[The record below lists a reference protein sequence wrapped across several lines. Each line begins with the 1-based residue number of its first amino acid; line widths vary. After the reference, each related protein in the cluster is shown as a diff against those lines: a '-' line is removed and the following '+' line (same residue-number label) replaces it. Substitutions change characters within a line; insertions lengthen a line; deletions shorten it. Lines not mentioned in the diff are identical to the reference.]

1 MFAGKKVTHKGKIWC
16 PVADAARYLRTTH
29 QKVRNLMGSELD
41 YTQIRKNG
49 NLYVSVDDL
58 VKVQIAN
65 LTDRTKRS
73 GSRQG
78 QRLHSKLQEV

>member
-1 MFAGKKVTHKGKIWC
+1 MFAGKKVAHEGKIWC
-16 PVADAARYLRTTH
+16 SVADTARYLRTTH
-29 QKVRNLMGSELD
+29 QKVRNMMGSELD

-65 LTDRTKRS
+65 LTAWPNRS
-73 GSRQG
+73 GSR
-78 QRLHSKLQEV
+78 